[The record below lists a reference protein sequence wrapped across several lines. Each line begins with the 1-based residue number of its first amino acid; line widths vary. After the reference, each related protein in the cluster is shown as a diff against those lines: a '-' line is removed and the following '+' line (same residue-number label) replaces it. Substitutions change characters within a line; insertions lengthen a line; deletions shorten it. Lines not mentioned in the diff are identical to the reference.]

1 MFDCFVDGGGGNWEE
16 FNRMCEKLSA
26 QSPAGNILMGEA
38 LNGMMLENYSPETAA
53 AYVQYQ
59 LDNWYLMRK

>member
-1 MFDCFVDGGGGNWEE
+1 
-16 FNRMCEKLSA
+16 MCEKLSA